1 MLVYRRVFNKQL
13 LHIITIGV
21 GFKWYK
27 VVPQFGIAKLDY
39 NYIVNGLYKLTYNWG
54 GHHLVR
60 IGYSWILYVYIIFIC
75 LYHNRIIS
83 QKNFQLEII
92 Q

>member
-13 LHIITIGV
+13 LHIITINWKSNSWKYPIYIYKYITIGV

-54 GHHLVR
+54 APPCKN
-60 IGYSWILYVYIIFIC
+60 WI
-75 LYHNRIIS
+75 
-83 QKNFQLEII
+83 
-92 Q
+92 